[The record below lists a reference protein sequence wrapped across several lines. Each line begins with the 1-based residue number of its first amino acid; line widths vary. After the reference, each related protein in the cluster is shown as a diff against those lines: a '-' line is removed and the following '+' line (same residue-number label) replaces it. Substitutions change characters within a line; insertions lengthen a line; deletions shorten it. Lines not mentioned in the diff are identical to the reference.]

1 MAVNFEKEL
10 EKIYNIATRKD
21 QSKILDLL
29 DERAIESI
37 GNIKALLENNE
48 IRIAYTNA
56 TENLS
61 VSGEVK
67 KAS

>member
-1 MAVNFEKEL
+1 MHASCCEL
-10 EKIYNIATRKD
+10 LVLSSSSTRKD

-29 DERAIESI
+29 DERAIESL

-67 KAS
+67 KSA